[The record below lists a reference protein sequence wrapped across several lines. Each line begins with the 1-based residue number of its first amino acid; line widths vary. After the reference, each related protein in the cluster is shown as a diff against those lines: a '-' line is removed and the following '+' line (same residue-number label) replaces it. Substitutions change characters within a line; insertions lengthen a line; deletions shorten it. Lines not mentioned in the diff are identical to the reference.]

1 MWAFFLVIGGLIGSM
16 FYGFFWVIKFSFMII
31 YKMLKYMALG
41 VAYVAK
47 RILELPYGWAIL
59 TGIVLI
65 LLLIEALSS

>member
-1 MWAFFLVIGGLIGSM
+1 
-16 FYGFFWVIKFSFMII
+16 MII
-31 YKMLKYMALG
+31 YKMLKYMALS

>member
-1 MWAFFLVIGGLIGSM
+1 MWAFFLVIGGLIGSV

>member
-1 MWAFFLVIGGLIGSM
+1 MIGGLIGSV

-31 YKMLKYMALG
+31 YKMLKYMALS

>member
-1 MWAFFLVIGGLIGSM
+1 MWAFFLVIGGLIGSV
-16 FYGFFWVIKFSFMII
+16 FYGFFWIIKFSFMII

>member
-1 MWAFFLVIGGLIGSM
+1 MWALFLMIGGLIGSV

-31 YKMLKYMALG
+31 YKMLKYMALS